1 VIDAEFDRQVLAALR
16 TKDVATLRAIPRERL
31 KSGTSETLNW
41 VMTAGAV
48 DHLDFQW
55 SEYQPLYRTAAGTGT
70 GAAFC
75 VWS

>member
-1 VIDAEFDRQVLAALR
+1 VIDAEFDRSVIDALR
-16 TKDVATLRAIPRERL
+16 TKDVSALRAIPRNRL

-41 VMTAGAV
+41 IMTAGAV
-48 DHLDFQW
+48 DHMDFQW
-55 SEYQPLYRTAAGTGT
+55 ADYEPLYRTAAGTGT